1 MNKMTKRNP
10 SIILIF
16 LVPAVYF
23 THCKKFVEVNPP
35 VTALTDNSVY
45 VSDATAI
52 AVLTGIYTNISSGL
66 TSTAGT
72 VTSLSLFPGLS
83 ADELTLWNGSSNP
96 QGNAYYLNDLQAG
109 TQSGYGSEFWIT
121 FYSYIYRC
129 NSAIEGLNT
138 SSSLT
143 PAVKQQLLGEA
154 EFMRAFF
161 YFYLVN
167 LYGEVPLAL
176 TADYTVNQ
184 SLARSDTGKVYQQIV
199 NDLLDAEAKLSPL
212 FLDGTVVNP
221 SPERVRPTKWAA
233 AALLARVYLY
243 QGNWAGA
250 EAQADT
256 VIGQPGLF
264 RLSSLETVFLRA
276 SLGNNEAIW
285 QLQPVNPNINTQ
297 DAQIFVLPYSG
308 PSSGNNYG
316 AFLSAGLLGSFEP
329 NDERRIDWVDSSEF
343 AGQLYYY
350 PYKYKVDSSGLPVTE
365 FQMILRLGEQFL
377 IRAEARAQQGNAPGA
392 MQDLN
397 TIRARAGL
405 GPSTQPNLL
414 AAIGRERQIELFT
427 EMGQRWLDLKR
438 AGQVNAV
445 MEVATPLKGGSWDSY
460 QQLYPVAQ
468 GDIQDDPQLTQNAG
482 YQ

>member
-1 MNKMTKRNP
+1 MKHKAKA
-10 SIILIF
+10 LIF
-16 LVPAVYF
+16 LLPALYW
-23 THCKKFVEVNPP
+23 TSCKKFVGVDPP

-45 VSDATAI
+45 TSDATAI
-52 AVLTGIYTNISSGL
+52 AVLTGIYISISSSQ

-83 ADELTLWNGSSNP
+83 ADELTLWNGNGNP
-96 QGNAYYLNDLQAG
+96 QGNAYYLDNLEAG
-109 TQSGYGSEFWIT
+109 IQTGYGSEFWIA

-129 NSAIEGLNT
+129 NSAIEGLNA
-138 SSSLT
+138 SSNLT

-154 EFMRAFF
+154 EFMRALF

-167 LYGEVPLAL
+167 LYGNVPLSL
-176 TADYTVNQ
+176 TTDYKVNQ
-184 SLARSDTGKVYQQIV
+184 SLSRSDTAKVYQQIV
-199 NDLLDAEAKLSPL
+199 SDLRDAEAKLSPL
-212 FLDGTVVNP
+212 FLDGTVLNP
-221 SPERVRPTKWAA
+221 DPERVRPTKWAA

-264 RLSSLETVFLRA
+264 QLSSLDTVFLRA
-276 SLGNNEAIW
+276 GLGNKEAIW
-285 QLQPVNPNINTQ
+285 QLQPVNANVNTE
-297 DAQIFVLPYSG
+297 DALTFILPYGG
-308 PSSGNNYG
+308 PGSGNNYG
-316 AFLSAGLLGSFEP
+316 AFLSAGLLASFEP
-329 NDERRIDWVDSSEF
+329 NDGRRMAWVDSSEF

-350 PYKYKVDSSGLPVTE
+350 PYKYKVDSPGLPVTE

-377 IRAEARAQQGNAPGA
+377 IRAEARVQQGNVPGA
-392 MQDLN
+392 WQDLN
-397 TIRARAGL
+397 TIRTRANL
-405 GPSTQPNLL
+405 GPSAQPDLL
-414 AAIGRERQIELFT
+414 AAILHERQIELFT

-438 AGQVNAV
+438 TGQVNGV
-445 MEVATPLKGGSWDSY
+445 MEVATPLKGGSWNSY